1 LNLAAVAILT
11 ALCDAIDRRPY
22 MDGHGARV
30 GELAELVALRLGWAG
45 SQLRRLRLGA
55 RLHDLGKLAVS
66 DDVWR
71 KRGRLTDAE
80 VDAIRRHPL
89 AGVRMLARQPSL
101 RFAVPFALFHHEHWD
116 GGGYPSGRAGDAI
129 PLEARVLALADA
141 FDAMTTDRPYRRA
154 LPVHDALA
162 EIERCAGTQF
172 DPQLARL
179 FVELWASERRVAGAT
194 R

>member
-1 LNLAAVAILT
+1 VAILT

-22 MDGHGARV
+22 MCGHGARV

-55 RLHDLGKLAVS
+55 RLHDLGKLSVA
-66 DDVWR
+66 DEVWR
-71 KRGRLTDAE
+71 KRGRLNDDE
-80 VDAIRRHPL
+80 VEAIHRHPV

-101 RFAVPFALFHHEHWD
+101 HFAVPLALFHHERWD
-116 GGGYPSGRAGDAI
+116 GRGYPSGKLGDAI
-129 PLEARVLALADA
+129 PLEARLLALADA

-154 LPVHDALA
+154 LPVQEALA
-162 EIERCAGTQF
+162 EIDRCAGTQF
-172 DPQLARL
+172 DPRLARL
-179 FVELWASERRVAGAT
+179 FVDLWASERRVAGAS